1 MSTDLHAGK
10 ELTPMGLLGPRTNID
25 RRWAQRV
32 VPMKVLCL
40 GLGRTGTSCKIS
52 SPFLSLKNLRSPAL
66 RAALIELGIRDCY
79 HMCSIMKE
87 NPKDAK
93 LWVEAFDAKFE
104 GKGKPWGREEF
115 DQVLGHCMVCHTSS
129 S

>member
-1 MSTDLHAGK
+1 
-10 ELTPMGLLGPRTNID
+10 
-25 RRWAQRV
+25 
-32 VPMKVLCL
+32 
-40 GLGRTGTSCKIS
+40 
-52 SPFLSLKNLRSPAL
+52 
-66 RAALIELGIRDCY
+66 
-79 HMCSIMKE
+79 MKE